1 MQSTYWKTLVEW
13 LNNEHNLD
21 VKTTSGILSISQ
33 SQKTIEFFRQVLENC
48 DSLQLAAF
56 EKSIMMTKS
65 MIIPF
70 ALFKKKINVNTAAI
84 ASRLEVL
91 HQIDRWGEV
100 EDSHDTDSQD
110 FKRQLGAVSVVWLKA

>member
-1 MQSTYWKTLVEW
+1 MQEKHWKTLVEW
-13 LNNEHNLD
+13 LKQDHSLD
-21 VKTTSGILSISQ
+21 IKTTSGILSITQ
-33 SQKTIEFFRQVLENC
+33 SQRTIDFFNKLLQDC
-48 DSLQLAAF
+48 DSIQLAAF
-56 EKSIMMTKS
+56 EKTIMMTKS

-91 HQIDRWGEV
+91 HQIERWGEV

-110 FKRQLGAVSVVWLKA
+110 FKRQLGAASIAWLKA